1 MTKTNQESENL
12 KELDFLLADNLSS
25 SVSSEEEPILK
36 IVSTSFELWIYIS
49 YLYASNETF
58 AKLQC

>member
-12 KELDFLLADNLSS
+12 KELDFLLSDNLSS

-36 IVSTSFELWIYIS
+36 IVSTSFEL
-49 YLYASNETF
+49 
-58 AKLQC
+58 